1 MEASSEWRDDR
12 VGGGNGGKLRQ
23 NAQGLPD
30 AQAIPVFLAILHLT
44 ALLAGF
50 LGGFLGGF
58 LRILLRILLGIRLG
72 PLGVIQGVTQGVLD
86 GVASEETKNEVLE
99 GILG

>member
-1 MEASSEWRDDR
+1 MLEASSEWRDDR

-50 LGGFLGGF
+50 LGGFLG
-58 LRILLRILLGIRLG
+58 ILLGILLG

>member
-1 MEASSEWRDDR
+1 MLEASSEWRDDR

-50 LGGFLGGF
+50 LGGFLG
-58 LRILLRILLGIRLG
+58 ILLGIRLRILLG

-86 GVASEETKNEVLE
+86 GVTSEETKNEVLE

>member
-50 LGGFLGGF
+50 LG
-58 LRILLRILLGIRLG
+58 ILLEIRLRIRLG

>member
-1 MEASSEWRDDR
+1 MLEASSEWRDDR

-50 LGGFLGGF
+50 LGGFLG
-58 LRILLRILLGIRLG
+58 ILLGIRLG

>member
-50 LGGFLGGF
+50 LGGFLGV
-58 LRILLRILLGIRLG
+58 LLGILLG

-86 GVASEETKNEVLE
+86 GVASEKTKNEVLE